1 MTKAE
6 AVASVLVAVTRL
18 PRAKIIARIERIMFT
33 EIGTKEKLADP
44 NLIEVCD
51 TFLWALST
59 DGNHPYII
67 KPGTESRIAP
77 LLTHFSKEH
86 LDSNHR
92 IKTSDSEVLQDE

>member
-18 PRAKIIARIERIMFT
+18 PRQKVIARIERIMFT
-33 EIGTKEKLADP
+33 EIGTKEKIADP

-59 DGNHPYII
+59 DGKAPYTI
-67 KPGTESRIAP
+67 KPRVEVKVAP

-86 LDSNHR
+86 LNNAPRKDN
-92 IKTSDSEVLQDE
+92 SDNEVF

>member
-18 PRAKIIARIERIMFT
+18 PREKVIARIERIMFT
-33 EIGTKEKLADP
+33 EIGTNKSIADP

-59 DGNHPYII
+59 DGKFPYTI
-67 KPGTESRIAP
+67 KPEVEVRVAP
-77 LLTHFSKEH
+77 LLTCFSREH
-86 LDSNHR
+86 LNNNSKKDN
-92 IKTSDSEVLQDE
+92 SDSKIL